1 MKAVIGLVV
10 ALAFTLSVVPAVAS
24 DSFHALSRL
33 PAVEQAGL
41 APLSDDQLAA
51 VEGALRLVIIVQV
64 AVVNQI
70 NVCALCR
77 KVAQVNAGATVQ
89 PVRVQ

>member
-1 MKAVIGLVV
+1 MKAVIGLVL
-10 ALAFTLSVVPAVAS
+10 ALALTLSVVPAVAS
-24 DSFHALSRL
+24 DTFHALSRL

-51 VEGALRLVIIVQV
+51 VEGARRLILIVQV
-64 AVVNQI
+64 AVQNQI

-77 KVAQVNAGATVQ
+77 DVAQGNVGAIVQ
-89 PVRVQ
+89 RARVR